1 MTKFRIYNFP
11 IYLRA
16 IPVHF
21 VLFLNNT
28 QSFIFCSIKIA
39 QPRKP
44 TIITENTIIS
54 GTVQTFTCSTT
65 STSNPAPGLPLTYSW
80 FVNYAP
86 VNNPRFS
93 VTGNGGQTLT
103 IDRVQKQDKGTTL
116 RCVANED
123 KGLTSEHSD
132 LKTLDVLC
140 KKHRKILVKWLNMTI
155 IIFFLLF
162 FMNLRF
168 WCVFQVN
175 TVFN

>member
-140 KKHRKILVKWLNMTI
+140 KKHRKLLAKWLNMTI

-162 FMNLRF
+162 IMNLRF
-168 WCVFQVN
+168 WCVFQAN